1 MSLLECSLSHLVTTF
16 LVTSALLSLFL
27 FNFNVS
33 VPFSEHLRWNV
44 HLKELIRSCYSTL
57 LCLRYLK

>member
-1 MSLLECSLSHLVTTF
+1 MSLLECSLSHLVIKF

-33 VPFSEHLRWNV
+33 VPFVVRVQQLNCRV
-44 HLKELIRSCYSTL
+44 CL
-57 LCLRYLK
+57 LDIVKRKFPRLV